1 MGGALEGVKVVEL
14 GHWVAVPSACAILA
28 DWGAEVIKIEDP
40 GTGDSLRGMK
50 SIEGIHLS
58 NHIMPV
64 FEVLNRGKQGLAVNL
79 RLEQG
84 REIVYR
90 LVEQCDV
97 FASNFQPRVLDKLG
111 MDYETLSRLNS
122 KLVYAT
128 LTGYGEI
135 GADKEKP
142 GYDYAAF
149 WARGGLMSKLCAPD
163 SSPPS
168 HRPGIGDNI
177 TSMCITSGI
186 LAALLAR
193 ERSGKGQKVSFS
205 LYQTAAWAMNQDIQV
220 ALTKGVEIP
229 NIERRRAKNP
239 LWNSYQTSDGRWI
252 QLAMMQSIRFWPDF
266 CAAIERPELQNDSR
280 FDSDENREKNNEHLV
295 SIISDVFAA
304 KTLRE
309 WMDIL
314 DRHGLVNS
322 MAQTVSE
329 ITNDPQAVQNEFF
342 AKVDHPNAGEIRL
355 VATPVKFSRTDAGVK
370 GPAPQVG
377 QHTEEILLETGYTWD
392 DIIRLKDAGAII

>member
-1 MGGALEGVKVVEL
+1 MAGALEGIRIVEL

-28 DWGAEVIKIEDP
+28 DWGAEVIKIENP
-40 GTGDSLRGMK
+40 GVGDALRGMK
-50 SIEGIHLS
+50 SIEGVLLN

-79 RLEQG
+79 RMKQG

-111 MDYETLSRLNS
+111 MDYETLNQLNSRLI
-122 KLVYAT
+122 YAT
-128 LTGYGEI
+128 LTGYGEV
-135 GADKEKP
+135 GEDKEKP

-149 WARGGLMSKLCAPD
+149 WARGGLMSKLCAPA
-163 SSPPS
+163 SPPPS

-193 ERSGKGQKVSFS
+193 ERSGKGQKVAFS
-205 LYQTAAWAMNQDIQV
+205 LYQTAVWVMNQDLQV

-252 QLAMMQSIRFWPDF
+252 QLAMMQSERFWPAF
-266 CAAIERPELQNDSR
+266 CTAIGRPELQNDDK
-280 FDSDENREKNNEHLV
+280 FNTDEKREKNSELLV
-295 SIISDVFAA
+295 SIIDEVFAA
-304 KTLRE
+304 KPLHE

-329 ITNDPQAVQNEFF
+329 IADDPQAIQNDFF
-342 AKVDHPNAGEIRL
+342 AKLDHPNAGEIRL
-355 VATPVKFSRTDAGVK
+355 VASPVKFSDTNAAVK
-370 GPAPQVG
+370 GSAPQVG
-377 QHTEEILLETGYTWD
+377 QHTEEILLENGYTWD
-392 DIIRLKDAGAII
+392 DIIRLKDEGAII

>member
-1 MGGALEGVKVVEL
+1 MTGALEGIKIVEL

-40 GTGDSLRGMK
+40 GVGDSLRGMK
-50 SIEGIHLS
+50 SIEGVRLS
-58 NHIMPV
+58 NHVMPV
-64 FEVLNRGKQGLAVNL
+64 FEVLNRGKQGLGVNL
-79 RLEQG
+79 RLKQG

-111 MDYETLSRLNS
+111 MDYGTLDQLNS
-122 KLVYAT
+122 KLIYAT
-128 LTGYGEI
+128 LTGYGEL
-135 GADKEKP
+135 GADNEKP

-149 WARGGLMSKLCAPD
+149 WARGGLMAKLCAPD
-163 SSPPS
+163 GIPPS

-193 ERSGKGQKVSFS
+193 ERSGRGQKVAFS
-205 LYQTAAWAMNQDIQV
+205 LYQTAAWVMNQDIQV

-252 QLAMMQSIRFWPDF
+252 QLAMMQSERFWPVF
-266 CAAIERPELQNDSR
+266 CKAIERPELQNDSK
-280 FDSDENREKNNEHLV
+280 FDSDEKREKNNELLV
-295 SIISDVFAA
+295 SIIDEVFAA
-304 KTLRE
+304 KTLGE
-309 WMDIL
+309 WMEIL
-314 DRHGLVNS
+314 DKHDLVNS
-322 MAQTVSE
+322 MAQTISE
-329 ITNDPQAVQNEFF
+329 ITEDPQAVQNSFF
-342 AKVDHPNAGEIRL
+342 AKLDHPNAGEIRL
-355 VATPVKFSRTDAGVK
+355 VASPVKFSETGAEVK
-370 GPAPQVG
+370 LPAPQVG

-392 DIIRLKDAGAII
+392 DIVRLKDEGAII